1 MEIEPFGDLSG
12 RHVAAAFA
20 QHIGR
25 RGGCE
30 RRVLHRRSGAED
42 EREAQ
47 DFEIVGRNG
56 VEGGSVRERMALGA
70 GYIDLAGSD
79 QGRLFHCLAR

>member
-1 MEIEPFGDLSG
+1 MVVELFGDLG
-12 RHVAAAFA
+12 RGHRLRPFGKEV
-20 QHIGR
+20 GCR
-25 RGGCE
+25 RGREGDL
-30 RRVLHRRSGAED
+30 LHGGSGAED